1 MGKVSS
7 FLAKAF
13 PPSFLEEK
21 RNLIFSWGPIG
32 CREGHQMMQELIQ
45 KVSMWV
51 QKVNQEQTEKK
62 DELIEAEERNVC
74 SSCLPANDY

>member
-1 MGKVSS
+1 
-7 FLAKAF
+7 
-13 PPSFLEEK
+13 
-21 RNLIFSWGPIG
+21 
-32 CREGHQMMQELIQ
+32 MMQELIQ